1 MFKRNIHHKEIL
13 ELHEVVTELKV
24 KKSLIVCQYNNYIV
38 QKYEM
43 LEEKKKRYSYLKAE
57 VSS

>member
-1 MFKRNIHHKEIL
+1 M
-13 ELHEVVTELKV
+13 KV
-24 KKSLIVCQYNNYIV
+24 NNNYIV

-57 VSS
+57 ASS

>member
-43 LEEKKKRYSYLKAE
+43 LEEKKKRYSYLKTE